1 MSRHVPD
8 EFKDLE
14 QKRASHQRWFHA
26 NRPKRI
32 DGVIAQVVQ
41 RKGYAQVRA
50 AGEWEEAW
58 RTAAGEMAGSTCVGS
73 LRRGV
78 LEIVASNSLVI
89 QELSFRKEELL
100 ARMQDTLPEKK
111 IRQLRFRIGEVN

>member
-1 MSRHVPD
+1 MNQHLPE

-50 AGEWEEAW
+50 AGQWEEAW
-58 RTAAGEMAGSTCVGS
+58 RTAAGEMAASTCVGS

-78 LEIVASNSLVI
+78 LEVVAANSLVI
-89 QELSFRKEELL
+89 QELTFRKEELL
-100 ARMQDTLPEKK
+100 TQLQDALPEKK
-111 IRQLRFRIGEVN
+111 IRQLRFRVGEVS